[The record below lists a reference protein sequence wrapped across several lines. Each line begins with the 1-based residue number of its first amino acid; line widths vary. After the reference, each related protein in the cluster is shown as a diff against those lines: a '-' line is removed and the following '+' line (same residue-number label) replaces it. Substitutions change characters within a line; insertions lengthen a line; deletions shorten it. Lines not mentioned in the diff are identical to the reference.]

1 MNIVTPE
8 EAGFSSERLQRL
20 NSLMQGYVDSG
31 RLAGVVT
38 LLAREGAVFHF
49 DRFGFQDLAS
59 QTPMELDTIFRFYSM
74 TKPIT
79 SAAVMMLYEEGNFHL
94 DDPVSGFI
102 PELDGLKVFDGMGQT
117 GAKFVP
123 QQIPITIRHLLTH
136 TAGLSYGFYEDSL
149 VEQMY
154 RDANLS
160 DPDSNLEEMVEKLGE
175 LPLVSQPGT
184 AWRYSNATDVL
195 GRLVEVI
202 SDESFDSFLKN
213 RIFDPLDMDD
223 TAFYVSEDKL
233 DRLASI
239 YGPSENGGIQEL
251 DNPGVN
257 KFKRPLTNFSGG
269 GGLTSTAA
277 DYLKFCQM
285 MLDGGTSNRDRLLG
299 PKTVEMMTSNHLS
312 HDLMPFAVSESGA
325 DASQGCGFG
334 LGFRVI
340 LDIAEH
346 GTIGTDGSYSWG
358 GAASTVFWI
367 DPVEDLIAI
376 MLTQF
381 MPSSQYP
388 IRREFQVATYQ
399 AMVE

>member
-8 EAGFSSERLQRL
+8 EAGFSSDRLTRL
-20 NSLMQGYVDSG
+20 NSLMQGYMDTG
-31 RLAGVVT
+31 RLAGIVT
-38 LLAREGAVFHF
+38 LLAREGEVFHF
-49 DRFGFQDLAS
+49 ERFGYQDLAS
-59 QTPMELDTIFRFYSM
+59 QKPMELDTIFRFYSM

-102 PELDGLKVFDGMGQT
+102 PELDGLKVFDGMGQI
-117 GAKFVP
+117 GPKFIP
-123 QQIPITIRHLLTH
+123 QQSAITIRQLLTH
-136 TAGLSYGFYEDSL
+136 TSGLTYGFYEDSP

-154 RDANLS
+154 RDANLG
-160 DPDSNLEEMVEKLGE
+160 DPDSNLQEMIEKLSE
-175 LPLVSQPGT
+175 IPLVSQPGS
-184 AWRYSNATDVL
+184 AWRYSYATDVL

-202 SDESFDSFLKN
+202 SGESFDSFLKEG
-213 RIFDPLDMDD
+213 IFGPLGMDD
-223 TAFYVSEDKL
+223 TAFYVTEDKL
-233 DRLASI
+233 DRLSSI
-239 YGPSENGGIQEL
+239 YGPAENGGIQEL
-251 DNPGVN
+251 DNPSVN
-257 KFKRPLTNFSGG
+257 KYRRPITNFSGG

-285 MLDGGTSNRDRLLG
+285 MLGGGASNGERLLG

-312 HDLMPFAVSESGA
+312 DDLMPFSVSESGA
-325 DASQGCGFG
+325 DSSQGCGFG

-346 GTIGTDGSYSWG
+346 GTIGTEGSYSWG
-358 GAASTVFWI
+358 GAASTAFWI

>member
-8 EAGFSSERLQRL
+8 EAGFSSERLQRV

-38 LLAREGAVFHF
+38 LLAREGEVFHF
-49 DRFGFQDLAS
+49 ERFGYQDLAS
-59 QTPMELDTIFRFYSM
+59 QKPMELDMIFRFYSM

-79 SAAVMMLYEEGNFHL
+79 SVAVMMLYEAGHFHL
-94 DDPVSGFI
+94 DDPVSTFI

-117 GAKFVP
+117 GAKLVP
-123 QQIPITIRHLLTH
+123 QQIPITIRQLLTH
-136 TAGLSYGFYEDSL
+136 TAGLSYGHYED
-149 VEQMY
+149 EQMDQTY
-154 RDANLS
+154 HDDTLN
-160 DPDSNLEEMVEKLGE
+160 DPDISLKEMVEKLSH
-175 LPLVSQPGT
+175 LPLIGQPGT
-184 AWRYSNATDVL
+184 AWRYSFATDVL
-195 GRLVEVI
+195 GRLVEMI
-202 SDESFDSFLKN
+202 SGESFDSFLKD
-213 RIFDPLDMDD
+213 RIFDPLGMDD
-223 TAFYVSEDKL
+223 TAFYVAEDKL
-233 DRLASI
+233 DRLSAI

-257 KFKRPLTNFSGG
+257 KYKRPLTNFSGG

-285 MLDGGTSNRDRLLG
+285 MLDGGSSNGGRILA
-299 PKTVEMMTSNHLS
+299 PKTIEMMTSNHLPD
-312 HDLMPFAVSESGA
+312 DLLQGEVKESGV
-325 DASQGCGFG
+325 DYSQGCGFG

-346 GTIGTDGSYSWG
+346 GIIGSDGSYSWG

-367 DPVEDLIAI
+367 DPIEDLIAI

>member
-8 EAGFSSERLQRL
+8 EAGFSSVRLQRL
-20 NSLMQGYVDSG
+20 NDLMQGYTDSG
-31 RLAGVVT
+31 RLAGTVT
-38 LLAREGAVFHF
+38 LLAREGKVFHF
-49 DRFGFQDLAS
+49 ERFGHQDLAS
-59 QTPMELDTIFRFYSM
+59 QKPMELDTIFRFYSM

-94 DDPVSGFI
+94 DDPVSDFI
-102 PELDGLKVFDGMGQT
+102 PELDGLKVYDGMGQT
-117 GAKFVP
+117 GPKFVP
-123 QQIPITIRHLLTH
+123 QQSAITIRHLLTH
-136 TAGLSYGFYEDSL
+136 TAGLSYGFYEDSP

-154 RDANLS
+154 RDANLG
-160 DPDSNLEEMVEKLGE
+160 DPDSNLTEMIDKLSE
-175 LPLVSQPGT
+175 LPLVTQPGS

-202 SDESFDSFLKN
+202 SGESFDSFLN
-213 RIFDPLDMDD
+213 DMIFDPLGMDD
-223 TAFYVSEDKL
+223 TAFYVTEDKL

-239 YGPSENGGIQEL
+239 YGPSENGGIKEL

-257 KFKRPLTNFSGG
+257 KFKRPVTNFSGG

-285 MLDGGTSNRDRLLG
+285 MLSGGTLNGERLLG

-312 HDLMPFAVSESGA
+312 DDLMPFSVSESGA

-340 LDIAEH
+340 TDIAEH
-346 GTIGTDGSYSWG
+346 GTIGTEGSKAWG